1 LLGLELLTLLETV
14 VRLMQ
19 VYTLAYTV
27 VFIQA
32 YIVEHIVVPE
42 QVTTLETLLEIRPE
56 TVIRHMQELV
66 VLFLLGQEQVRILAT
81 SLEITQETSR
91 VTTHETLQVIMSVTM
106 LDRLSVIVY
115 STWRLILYM

>member
-14 VRLMQ
+14 VRHMQ
-19 VYTLAYTV
+19 ETTQELVLLILLAN
-27 VFIQA
+27 
-32 YIVEHIVVPE
+32 IVEHIVVPE

-91 VTTHETLQVIMSVTM
+91 ATTHGTLQVIMLVTM
-106 LDRLSVIVY
+106 SGRLSVIVY

>member
-1 LLGLELLTLLETV
+1 MLGLELLTLLETV
-14 VRLMQ
+14 VRHMQ
-19 VYTLAYTV
+19 EITQELVLLILLAN
-27 VFIQA
+27 
-32 YIVEHIVVPE
+32 IVEHIVVPE

-66 VLFLLGQEQVRILAT
+66 VLLLLGQEQVRILVT

-91 VTTHETLQVIMSVTM
+91 VTTHGTLQVIMSVTM

-115 STWRLILYM
+115 STWRLIPYM